1 MIEDALK
8 LLPYSLKQDPV
19 LVAMFEA
26 AVIQLQEAYDE
37 AEALS
42 NLVDV
47 DKIPARLLDLIA
59 YERHVD
65 FYDSNLSIEQKR
77 ELVKK
82 SISWHRKK
90 GTRWAVEQILHIFF
104 KDVDLYEW
112 FEYDGTPYRFSVEVS
127 VKENSR
133 ESYQK
138 VIKMIESTKNKRSL
152 LEYFAWILG
161 KATLLL
167 KNDSY
172 NYPVFYKE
180 CGTFNGEKNFSQH
193 ELSAINVDNDSY
205 NFAVEYPISE
215 KFVTT
220 IEGES
225 TDITNDTYTYPK
237 RFYAAGELE
246 TLTKQISQLTA
257 TSNIQQDCYNYIKSF
272 LVCGEFYAEAE

>member
-26 AVIQLQEAYDE
+26 VVIQLHEAYEE

-47 DKIPARLLDLIA
+47 DKIPERLLDLLA
-59 YERHVD
+59 YENHVD
-65 FYDSNLSIEQKR
+65 FYDSDLTVEQKR

-82 SISWHRKK
+82 SFSWHRKK

-138 VIKMIESTKNKRSL
+138 VKKMIESTKNKRSL

-180 CGTFNGEKNFSQH
+180 CGTFNGEKNFFQH
-193 ELSAINVDNDSY
+193 EIGAVNTDDDSY
-205 NFAVEYPISE
+205 DYEIEYPVFE
-215 KFVTT
+215 KFVT
-220 IEGES
+220 IAAGKNAKLE
-225 TDITNDTYTYPK
+225 NDAYTYPK
-237 RFYAAGELE
+237 HFYAAGELE
-246 TLTKQISQLTA
+246 TLTKQTSQQTA
-257 TSNIQQDCYNYIKSF
+257 ASNIQQDCYNYIKSF
-272 LVCGEFYAEAE
+272 HVCGDFYAEME